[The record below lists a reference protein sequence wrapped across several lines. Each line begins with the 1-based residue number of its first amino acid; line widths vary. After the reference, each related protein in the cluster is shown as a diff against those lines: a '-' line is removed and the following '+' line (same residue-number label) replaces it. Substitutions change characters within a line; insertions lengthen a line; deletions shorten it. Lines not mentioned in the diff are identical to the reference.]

1 MASGVVALP
10 RQGWVRRA
18 RARRLPSAVVITS
31 VAIIAVMV
39 IAAVAA
45 PLVAPHD
52 PNRIDLGG
60 AFAHPGDGSLLGQDS
75 AGRDILSRLVYGARL
90 SLLGPLFVVA
100 LAAVVGV
107 PLGLAAGYRGGVLDG
122 VLSRVFDVIFAF
134 PALLLA
140 ILVVA
145 TFGSGFLTAVV
156 AVAVTYVPLMAR
168 VVRSG
173 ALVEREKTYVDACRL
188 QGFGAVRICA
198 RHIGPNLTRL
208 IVSQTAVYFGYAL
221 LDLAALSFLG
231 LGTQP
236 PTSDWGNML
245 ANANQGIFDSPTGVV
260 PPSVAIVLL
269 VVSFNLIADW
279 MADRGEV
286 VKS

>member
-1 MASGVVALP
+1 VASGVVALP

>member
-1 MASGVVALP
+1 
-10 RQGWVRRA
+10 VRRA
-18 RARRLPSAVVITS
+18 RARRLPSAVVIAS

-245 ANANQGIFDSPTGVV
+245 ANANQGIFDSPTGVL

-286 VKS
+286 VGS